1 MDILSQIRED
11 YGRFPLE
18 QTYGLYTEDV
28 YFKDPLTS
36 FHGVHRYQKMIGF
49 MQSWFR
55 DIHLD
60 LHDLQQNGNQIE
72 SRWTLRWTAPV
83 PWRAKMAISGRSELQ
98 LNSAGLITSHIDYWD
113 CSVWSVVWQ
122 LVRSPN

>member
-1 MDILSQIRED
+1 MVILSQLRED
-11 YGRFPLE
+11 YGRFPLN
-18 QTYGLYTEDV
+18 QKYHLYAKDV

-36 FHGVHRYQKMIGF
+36 FRGVERYEKMIGF

-60 LHDLQQNGNQIE
+60 LHDLQQKGSQIE
-72 SRWTLRWTAPV
+72 SRWTLSWIALV

-98 LNSAGLITSHIDYWD
+98 IDSAGLIISHIDYWD
-113 CSVWSVVWQ
+113 CSVWSVFLQ
-122 LVRSPN
+122 LIRSPN